1 MLLDLGSFAA
11 SIYMRG
17 IKNVYLIPTTL
28 LAMVDATVGGK
39 NGVNYQNTKNLIGTI
54 RNPKHI
60 YLHLPYLRTQTK
72 R

>member
-1 MLLDLGSFAA
+1 MGSFAA

-17 IKNVYLIPTTL
+17 IKHVYLVPTTL

-39 NGVNYQNTKNLIGTI
+39 NGVNYHNTKNLIGTI
-54 RNPKHI
+54 RNPNVI
-60 YLHLPYLRTQTK
+60 YINLAYLRTQSK